1 MRTICAQC
9 VAILRLFCDVNEN
22 FNFLAIRHSFVNYV
36 VNLIKTRE
44 TYGSYLAILFHNQIW
59 QTFFETPA
67 SLQSFQRRLFNDGES
82 CVSSEVLALLWQIF
96 LRRDAINFA
105 DTISNFSIE
114 KRLQKST
121 SSKNLKVGRRR
132 QSIVR
137 TPFGQYFFSPQNQS
151 QLSAHSWWRL
161 KDQINVVCCL
171 FPNPPRDI

>member
-1 MRTICAQC
+1 MLQFCASF
-9 VAILRLFCDVNEN
+9 ATSTRIST
-22 FNFLAIRHSFVNYV
+22 FLQSVRHSFVNYV

-67 SLQSFQRRLFNDGES
+67 SLHSFQRSLFNDGES

-171 FPNPPRDI
+171 FSKPPRDI

>member
-1 MRTICAQC
+1 MKTICAQC

-67 SLQSFQRRLFNDGES
+67 SLHSFQRSLFNDGES

-121 SSKNLKVGRRR
+121 SSKNPKVGRTSAINRTYAVR
-132 QSIVR
+132 SI
-137 TPFGQYFFSPQNQS
+137 FFFSAKSKSIERALLMAVKRPNQ
-151 QLSAHSWWRL
+151 
-161 KDQINVVCCL
+161 CCVL
-171 FPNPPRDI
+171 PFS

>member
-1 MRTICAQC
+1 MCC
-9 VAILRLFCDVNEN
+9 N
-22 FNFLAIRHSFVNYV
+22 FAPSRISTFLQSVRHSFVNFV

-121 SSKNLKVGRRR
+121 SSKNPKVGRTSAINRTYAVR
-132 QSIVR
+132 SI
-137 TPFGQYFFSPQNQS
+137 FFSPQNQS